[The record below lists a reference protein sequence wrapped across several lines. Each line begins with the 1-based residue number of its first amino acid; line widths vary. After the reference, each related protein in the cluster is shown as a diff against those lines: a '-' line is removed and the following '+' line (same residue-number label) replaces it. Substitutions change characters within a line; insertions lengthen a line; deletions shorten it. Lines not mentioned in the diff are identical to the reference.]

1 MSLKSCIL
9 IAVGVGAVAL
19 TTGRI
24 TPVRAQGASDVAFG
38 ESFFATIDANHD
50 GVITR
55 DELRAAVGKWLKGSA
70 SMSQEQVGTA
80 LNGLFPPAEMAAIA
94 GASRPQPQTP
104 RPADVQRMMAALP
117 ASAPAKPAHPR
128 KVLVLAKANGFV
140 HTCIPLAAKT
150 VEALGN
156 KTGAWSTSISYDAS
170 VITADNLKQYD
181 VLFLDNTTGAFL
193 DEPNQPAVHEAR
205 KQALLDFVR
214 SGKGLVGVHAAS
226 DSYHQM
232 AGTTPGGRMG
242 GGARGGGMAG
252 GMGGM
257 LAAGVMTAAD
267 KNSDGKLTADE
278 LNGLAD
284 FWFANLDQEK
294 AGKVSK
300 ANFEYR
306 LLMAVMGGSHGTPGH
321 DNQTGTWPEFN
332 KMIGGYFKWHWFD
345 PTHIP
350 YKIDDPA
357 SPLTAMFKGPAFSL
371 DDETYTMS
379 WNSFSRANVHVLTS
393 IDYAKMSEIDKAKE
407 NNPREDHDYG
417 LSWIRREGNGRVFYV
432 AHGHDEK
439 IYANKIYLAQLT
451 AGIQY
456 AAGDLKAND
465 APSKGKGGSE

>member
-1 MSLKSCIL
+1 MSVKTFVLVGIL
-9 IAVGVGAVAL
+9 AVAL
-19 TTGRI
+19 TIGWN
-24 TPVRAQGASDVAFG
+24 TPAPAQPAGTAAAVFG
-38 ESFFATIDANHD
+38 ETFFNTVDANKD
-50 GVITR
+50 GFVTR
-55 DELRAAVGKWLKGSA
+55 EELRATVGKWLAQTGGDSMTQEQLGSA
-70 SMSQEQVGTA
+70 LSAVLPQ
-80 LNGLFPPAEMAAIA
+80 AEMAAAA

-104 RPADVQRMMAALP
+104 KPEDLQRVMGALP
-117 ASAPAKPAHPR
+117 TQPPAKPAQPR

-156 KTGAWSTSISYDAS
+156 KTGAWSTTISYDAS

-181 VLFLDNTTGAFL
+181 VLLLDNTTGAFL
-193 DEPNQPAVHEAR
+193 DEPDQPAVHEAR
-205 KQALLDFVR
+205 KAALLGFVR
-214 SGKGLVGVHAAS
+214 SGKGLVGIHAAT

-232 AGTTPGGRMG
+232 EGGMRGGMPGGR
-242 GGARGGGMAG
+242 GGARGGGM
-252 GMGGM
+252 GGM
-257 LAAGVMTAAD
+257 LAGGAMTAAD

-294 AGKVSK
+294 SGKVSK

-306 LLMAVMGGSHGTPGH
+306 LQMALMGGSKGTPGR

-332 KMIGGYFKWHWFD
+332 RMIGGYFKWHWYD

-350 YKIDDPA
+350 YKIDDPT
-357 SPLTAMFKGPAFSL
+357 SPLTAMFKGPFAL

-379 WNSFSRANVHVLTS
+379 SNSFSRENVHVLTS
-393 IDYAKMSEIDKAKE
+393 IDYPKMSEIDKAKE
-407 NNPREDHDYG
+407 NNPREDHDFG
-417 LSWIRREGNGRVFYV
+417 LSWIRREGNGRVFYA

-439 IYANKIYLAQLT
+439 IYANKTFLDHLT

-465 APSKGKGGSE
+465 APSKK